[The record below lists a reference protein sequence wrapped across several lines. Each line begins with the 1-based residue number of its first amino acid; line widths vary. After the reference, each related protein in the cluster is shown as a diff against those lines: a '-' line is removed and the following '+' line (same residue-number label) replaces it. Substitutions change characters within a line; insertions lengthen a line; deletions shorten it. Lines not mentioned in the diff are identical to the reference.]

1 MDNSTKTIFEKESS
15 KSKWF
20 HIRMEMKYCTPKI
33 AAGICTKLNSLFYIS
48 DEIKISKNNKQ
59 YKEAIVCI
67 RDEPRHEDV
76 IKTEILK
83 VVLYIYLKTEE
94 KTDSNPM
101 NGFIYV
107 KAIHLHTN
115 VCYFFN
121 NFYINPAF
129 LRLCEQE
136 CNATIPHHL
145 KAYAEIVD
153 SVDVVSEI
161 KIPNIQFSDINQWN
175 NKLLSSNDFQKSIK
189 SPANALKRKKRI
201 QVVNLK
207 KRKRL

>member
-20 HIRMEMKYCTPKI
+20 HICMEMKYCTPKI
-33 AAGICTKLNSLFYIS
+33 AAGTCTKLNSLFYIS
-48 DEIKISKNNKQ
+48 DELKVSKNNKQ
-59 YKEAIVCI
+59 YKEAIICI
-67 RDEPRHEDV
+67 RGEPRHEDV
-76 IKTEILK
+76 IKIEILK

-136 CNATIPHHL
+136 CNATIPRHL

-175 NKLLSSNDFQKSIK
+175 DKLLSSNDFQKSIK
-189 SPANALKRKKRI
+189 NPPATIGLKRKKNGYRWTT
-201 QVVNLK
+201 
-207 KRKRL
+207 